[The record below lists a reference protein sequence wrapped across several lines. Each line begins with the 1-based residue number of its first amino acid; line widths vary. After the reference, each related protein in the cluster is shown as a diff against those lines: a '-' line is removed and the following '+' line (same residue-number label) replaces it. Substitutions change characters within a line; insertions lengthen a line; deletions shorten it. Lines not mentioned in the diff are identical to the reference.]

1 MLIRKVSPEVSSAGI
16 YNLSC
21 ARQRSIVRFIYCF
34 ITLCLFFP
42 ASILF
47 AADDAQVSDHIA
59 AIDHL
64 MKQAIA
70 GNLITG
76 GVVVIGD
83 HTGILSST
91 SRGRLTD
98 KPDAPLLDEQTIFDL
113 ASLTKVIATTPAVMK
128 LLDEG
133 KISLTDPLSRWF
145 PEFKGSE
152 RENITI
158 LNLLTHTSG
167 LADFDMSSD
176 QAMETA
182 VRKAAAEKDQQRV
195 NGFKYADINFILLGE
210 LVHRASGR
218 TLDAFCRDEIY
229 APLVVP
235 DTMFLPAP
243 DLTCRIAPTLGGTS
257 GIVQDRNS
265 RCLGGVAGHAGLFSS
280 ARDLARFAR
289 LMLEKGEVDGKRILS
304 EQAVKQMTSPLVC
317 GNGTVVRGLGWDM
330 NSPFSA
336 PKGRLFSEASFGHT
350 GYSGS
355 SIWIDP
361 KQDLFVILLTSRVN
375 YQDIRQFNQL
385 RSNVSTIAV
394 AEFRQPEAR
403 EQFAALPDITR
414 VTAKLQRTTARRGMR
429 AASHRRIRMVASLSE
444 AHGKA
449 HRQYGKKSG
458 KHHRRKSHGM
468 THRA

>member
-1 MLIRKVSPEVSSAGI
+1 MRLIYG
-16 YNLSC
+16 
-21 ARQRSIVRFIYCF
+21 FIA
-34 ITLCLFFP
+34 ICLIFP
-42 ASILF
+42 ASIIF
-47 AADDAQVSDHIA
+47 ASDDAQVYEHVATINYLMER
-59 AIDHL
+59 AISN
-64 MKQAIA
+64 
-70 GNLITG
+70 NLIAG

-83 HTGILSST
+83 HSGILSST
-91 SRGRLTD
+91 ARGRLNAN
-98 KPDAPLLDEQTIFDL
+98 PDAPLLDEQTMFDL

-152 RENITI
+152 RESITI

-167 LADFDMSSD
+167 LADFDMSTD

-182 VRKAAAEKDQQRV
+182 IRKAASEKSPQRV

-210 LVHRASGR
+210 LVHRVSGR
-218 TLDAFCRDEIY
+218 TLNAFCHDELY

-235 DTMFLPAP
+235 ETMFLPTP
-243 DLTCRIAPTLGGTS
+243 DLANRIAPTLGGTS
-257 GIVQDRNS
+257 GTVQDRNA
-265 RCLGGVAGHAGLFSS
+265 RCLGSVAGHAGLFSS

-289 LMLEKGEVDGKRILS
+289 LMLDGGEIDGKRILS
-304 EQAVKQMTSPLVC
+304 EQAVKQMTSPLSC
-317 GNGTVVRGLGWDM
+317 GSGTVVRGLGWDM

-361 KQDLFVILLTSRVN
+361 KQDLFVILLTTRLN
-375 YQDIRQFNQL
+375 YQDVRSFNRL
-385 RSNVSTIAV
+385 RRDISTIAV
-394 AEFRQPEAR
+394 AEFRQPGNL
-403 EQFAALPDITR
+403 QQLAAL
-414 VTAKLQRTTARRGMR
+414 VTAPPEISRIPARPHLTAHRSIRV
-429 AASHRRIRMVASLSE
+429 ASHRIRMVAALSE
-444 AHGKA
+444 AHTKS

-458 KHHRRKSHGM
+458 KHHHHKSHSL

>member
-1 MLIRKVSPEVSSAGI
+1 MRLIYGFI
-16 YNLSC
+16 
-21 ARQRSIVRFIYCF
+21 SI
-34 ITLCLFFP
+34 CLLFP

-47 AADDAQVSDHIA
+47 ASDDVQGYDHTA

-64 MKQAIA
+64 MERAISN
-70 GNLITG
+70 NLIAG

-83 HTGILSST
+83 HAGILSST
-91 SRGRLTD
+91 ARGRFTAN
-98 KPDAPLLDEQTIFDL
+98 PDAPLLDEQTIFDL

-133 KISLTDPLSRWF
+133 KISLSDPLSRWF

-152 RENITI
+152 RESITI

-167 LADFDMSSD
+167 LADFDMSTE

-182 VRKAAAEKDQQRV
+182 IRRAAAEKGQQRGS
-195 NGFKYADINFILLGE
+195 GFKYADINFILLGE
-210 LVHRASGR
+210 LVHRVSGR
-218 TLDAFCRDEIY
+218 TLDAFCRDELY
-229 APLVVP
+229 APLIVP
-235 DTMFLPAP
+235 ETMFLPTP
-243 DLTCRIAPTLGGTS
+243 DLTNRIAPTLGGTR
-257 GIVQDRNS
+257 GTVQDRNS
-265 RCLGGVAGHAGLFSS
+265 RCLGSVAGHAGLFSS
-280 ARDLARFAR
+280 ARDLSRFAR
-289 LMLEKGEVDGKRILS
+289 LMLDGGEIDGKRILS
-304 EQAVKQMTSPLVC
+304 EQAVKQMTSPLLC

-361 KQDLFVILLTSRVN
+361 KQDLFVILLTSRLN

-385 RSNVSTIAV
+385 RSDISTIAV
-394 AEFRQPEAR
+394 AEFRQPDAR
-403 EQFAALPDITR
+403 QLLTALPDITR
-414 VTAKLQRTTARRGMR
+414 VTARLHRTAAHRGIR
-429 AASHRRIRMVASLSE
+429 AASHHSIRMVAALSE
-444 AHGKA
+444 AHTKA

-458 KHHRRKSHGM
+458 KHHQHKSHGL

>member
-1 MLIRKVSPEVSSAGI
+1 
-16 YNLSC
+16 
-21 ARQRSIVRFIYCF
+21 VRFIYGF
-34 ITLCLFFP
+34 ISICLLFP

-47 AADDAQVSDHIA
+47 ASDEVLINDHIA

-64 MKQAIA
+64 MERAIS
-70 GNLITG
+70 NELIAG

-83 HTGILSST
+83 HTGILSSMA
-91 SRGRLTD
+91 RGRLTAN
-98 KPDAPLLDEQTIFDL
+98 PDAPLLDEQTIFDL

-152 RENITI
+152 RESITI

-167 LADFDMSSD
+167 LADFDMSRE

-182 VRKAAAEKDQQRV
+182 VRRAAAEKGQQRGS
-195 NGFKYADINFILLGE
+195 GFKYADINFILLGE
-210 LVHRASGR
+210 LVHRVSGR
-218 TLDAFCRDEIY
+218 TLDAFCRDELY

-235 DTMFLPAP
+235 DTMFLPTP
-243 DLTCRIAPTLGGTS
+243 DLMNRIAPTLGGTS
-257 GIVQDRNS
+257 GTVQDRNS
-265 RCLGGVAGHAGLFSS
+265 RCLGSVAGHAGLFSS
-280 ARDLARFAR
+280 ARDLARYAR
-289 LMLEKGEVDGKRILS
+289 LLLDGGEIDGKRILS
-304 EQAVKQMTSPLVC
+304 EQAVKQMTSPLLC

-330 NSPFSA
+330 NSPFSS

-361 KQDLFVILLTSRVN
+361 KQDLFVILLTSRLN

-385 RSNVSTIAV
+385 RSDISTYAV
-394 AEFRQPEAR
+394 AEFRQPDAR
-403 EQFAALPDITR
+403 QLLTALPDITR
-414 VTAKLQRTTARRGMR
+414 VTARLHRAASHRGIR
-429 AASHRRIRMVASLSE
+429 VASHRRIRMVAALSE
-444 AHGKA
+444 AHIKA
-449 HRQYGKKSG
+449 HRQYGNKSG
-458 KHHRRKSHGM
+458 KHHHHKSHGP

>member
-1 MLIRKVSPEVSSAGI
+1 VRLIYSLIS
-16 YNLSC
+16 
-21 ARQRSIVRFIYCF
+21 
-34 ITLCLFFP
+34 LCLFFP

-47 AADDAQVSDHIA
+47 ASDDVQVNDHIA
-59 AIDHL
+59 TIDHL
-64 MKQAIA
+64 MERAISN
-70 GNLITG
+70 NLIAG

-83 HTGILSST
+83 HSGILSGT
-91 SRGRLTD
+91 ARGRLTAN
-98 KPDAPLLDEQTIFDL
+98 PDAPLLDEKTIFDL

-133 KISLTDPLSRWF
+133 QISLSDHLSRWF

-152 RENITI
+152 SEDITI

-167 LADFDMSSD
+167 LVDFDMSTE

-182 VRKAAAEKDQQRV
+182 VRRAAAEKGRQRPGS
-195 NGFKYADINFILLGE
+195 GFKYADINFILLGE
-210 LVHRASGR
+210 LVHRVSGK
-218 TLDAFCRDEIY
+218 TLDAFCRDELY

-235 DTMFLPAP
+235 ETMFLPTP
-243 DLTCRIAPTLGGTS
+243 DLANRIAPTLGGTS
-257 GIVQDRNS
+257 GTVQDRNA
-265 RCLGGVAGHAGLFSS
+265 RLLGSVAGHAGLFSS

-289 LMLEKGEVDGKRILS
+289 LMLDGGEIDGRRILS
-304 EQAVKQMTSPLVC
+304 EQSVKQMTSPLLC

-361 KQDLFVILLTSRVN
+361 KQDLFVILLTTRLN

-385 RSNVSTIAV
+385 RSDISTIAV
-394 AEFRQPEAR
+394 AEFRQPGDL
-403 EQFAALPDITR
+403 QQLTALLATHPEITR
-414 VTAKLQRTTARRGMR
+414 VPARLHH
-429 AASHRRIRMVASLSE
+429 ASHRGIRVASHHRIRMVAALSE
-444 AHGKA
+444 AHSRT
-449 HRQYGKKSG
+449 HRQYGRKSG
-458 KHHRRKSHGM
+458 KHHHHKSHGL

>member
-1 MLIRKVSPEVSSAGI
+1 MRLIYG
-16 YNLSC
+16 
-21 ARQRSIVRFIYCF
+21 F

-42 ASILF
+42 ASFIF
-47 AADDAQVSDHIA
+47 ASDNVQVYDHIA
-59 AIDHL
+59 TIDHI
-64 MKQAIA
+64 MEQAISN
-70 GNLITG
+70 NLIAG

-83 HTGILSST
+83 HAGILSST
-91 SRGRLTD
+91 ARGRLTAN
-98 KPDAPLLDEQTIFDL
+98 PDAPLLDEQTIFDL

-152 RENITI
+152 RESITI

-167 LADFDMSSD
+167 LADFDMSTE

-182 VRKAAAEKDQQRV
+182 IRRAAAEKGLQRGS
-195 NGFKYADINFILLGE
+195 GFKYADINFILLGE
-210 LVHRASGR
+210 LVHRVSGR
-218 TLDAFCRDEIY
+218 TLDAFCRDELY

-235 DTMFLPAP
+235 DTMFLPTP
-243 DLTCRIAPTLGGTS
+243 ELTNRIAPTLGGTS
-257 GIVQDRNS
+257 GTVQDRNS
-265 RCLGGVAGHAGLFSS
+265 RCLGSVAGHAGLFSS
-280 ARDLARFAR
+280 ARDLARFAS
-289 LMLEKGEVDGKRILS
+289 LMLDKGEIDGKRILS
-304 EQAVKQMTSPLVC
+304 EQAVKQMTSPLLC

-361 KQDLFVILLTSRVN
+361 KQDLFVILLTSRLN

-394 AEFRQPEAR
+394 AEFRQPDAR
-403 EQFAALPDITR
+403 QLLTARPDITR
-414 VTAKLQRTTARRGMR
+414 VTARLHRTAAHRGIR

-444 AHGKA
+444 AHTKA
-449 HRQYGKKSG
+449 QHKYGKKSG
-458 KHHRRKSHGM
+458 KHHHYKSHGL

>member
-1 MLIRKVSPEVSSAGI
+1 MRLIYG
-16 YNLSC
+16 
-21 ARQRSIVRFIYCF
+21 F

-42 ASILF
+42 ASFLF
-47 AADDAQVSDHIA
+47 ASDNVQDYDHIA
-59 AIDHL
+59 TIDHL
-64 MKQAIA
+64 MERAISN
-70 GNLITG
+70 NLIAG

-91 SRGRLTD
+91 ARGRLTAN
-98 KPDAPLLDEQTIFDL
+98 PDAPLLDEQTIFDL

-167 LADFDMSSD
+167 LADFDMSTE

-182 VRKAAAEKDQQRV
+182 IRRAAAEKGQQRGS
-195 NGFKYADINFILLGE
+195 GFKYADINFILLGE
-210 LVHRASGR
+210 LVHRVSGR
-218 TLDAFCRDEIY
+218 TLDAFCREEIY

-235 DTMFLPAP
+235 DTMFLPTP
-243 DLTCRIAPTLGGTS
+243 DLTSRIAPTLGGTS
-257 GIVQDRNS
+257 GTVQDRNS
-265 RCLGGVAGHAGLFSS
+265 RCLGSVAGHAGLFSS

-289 LMLEKGEVDGKRILS
+289 LMLDGGEIDGKRILS
-304 EQAVKQMTSPLVC
+304 EQAVKQMTSPLLC

-361 KQDLFVILLTSRVN
+361 KQDLFVILLTSRLN

-385 RSNVSTIAV
+385 RSDVSTIAV
-394 AEFRQPEAR
+394 AEFRQPDAR
-403 EQFAALPDITR
+403 QLPTALPDITR
-414 VTAKLQRTTARRGMR
+414 VTARLHRTAAHRGIR

-444 AHGKA
+444 AHTKA
-449 HRQYGKKSG
+449 HRKYGKKSG
-458 KHHRRKSHGM
+458 KHQHQKSHGLP
-468 THRA
+468 HRA